1 MAINGDDPKPVELKV
16 HDLDWSEVQAA
27 PIAPC
32 NIFIVQGHQTG
43 HVLNCGLADAP
54 ITSRE
59 SLVPNDVKIR
69 LGARIHLTRQD
80 LQSLIGILQQHLR
93 MTSEKE

>member
-1 MAINGDDPKPVELKV
+1 MADNRADPKSVEVKV

-32 NIFIVQGHQTG
+32 NIFIIQGHQTG

-54 ITSRE
+54 ITPRGD
-59 SLVPNDVKIR
+59 LVPSDVKIR

-80 LQSLIGILQQHLR
+80 LQSLIEILQQHLK
-93 MTSEKE
+93 TTEKE